1 MNQIKRTFKGTSVR
15 QPYQDAIALILKIID
30 YHNEQARKDFG
41 NQEFHIQQAK
51 VLKIYMIDLKEF
63 ITNHE
68 QKTQEEYE

>member
-1 MNQIKRTFKGTSVR
+1 MNQIKRTFSTSVR

>member
-1 MNQIKRTFKGTSVR
+1 MNQIKRNFSTSVR

-41 NQEFHIQQAK
+41 NQEFHLQQAK

>member
-1 MNQIKRTFKGTSVR
+1 MNQIKRTFSTSVR

-63 ITNHE
+63 ITNHD

>member
-1 MNQIKRTFKGTSVR
+1 MNQIKRTFSTSVR

-41 NQEFHIQQAK
+41 NQEFHLQQAK

-63 ITNHE
+63 ITKHE

>member
-1 MNQIKRTFKGTSVR
+1 MNQIKRTFSTSVR

-68 QKTQEEYE
+68 QKKQEEYE

>member
-1 MNQIKRTFKGTSVR
+1 MNQIKRTFSTSVR

-30 YHNEQARKDFG
+30 YHNEQVRKDFG
-41 NQEFHIQQAK
+41 NQEFHLQQAK

>member
-1 MNQIKRTFKGTSVR
+1 MNQIKRTFSTSVR

-41 NQEFHIQQAK
+41 NQEFHLQQAK

>member
-1 MNQIKRTFKGTSVR
+1 MNQIKRTFSTSVR

-63 ITNHE
+63 ITNNE

>member
-1 MNQIKRTFKGTSVR
+1 MNQIKRTFSTSVR
-15 QPYQDAIALILKIID
+15 QPYQDAVALILKIID